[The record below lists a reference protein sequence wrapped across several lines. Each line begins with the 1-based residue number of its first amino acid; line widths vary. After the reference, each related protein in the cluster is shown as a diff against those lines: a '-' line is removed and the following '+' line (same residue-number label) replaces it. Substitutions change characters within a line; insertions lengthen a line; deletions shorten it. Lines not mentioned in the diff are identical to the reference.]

1 MMPAELESSAV
12 VPEVRLRVDDLCV
25 NFRHD
30 GEDIRVVE
38 NVSFEIRHGEIL
50 GLVGESGCGKSVTSM
65 SLLRLLASPPA
76 QIVAGSALFDGDDLL
91 RLSEKRLRALRGNRI
106 AMIFQEPMTSLNP
119 LYTVGYQ
126 LAEVLRLH
134 RGLNRLDA
142 LPIVVDMLRQ
152 VGLTAPDRRLNQYPH
167 ELSGGIRQRV
177 MIAMALLCGPDL
189 LIADEPTTALDV
201 TIQAQILT
209 LLRNMN
215 QRYGAGILLIT
226 HDLGVVAEMCQ
237 RVMVMYAGRIVE
249 QGPVTDL
256 FSRPRHP
263 YTHGLLR
270 SIPRLESPRAP
281 LPTIPG
287 AVLPPGKRG
296 AGCHFVGRCDRSTPC
311 CSEETP
317 ILAADAGDAQHHF
330 ACWNPRA

>member
-12 VPEVRLRVDDLCV
+12 ASEVRLRVDDLCV

-30 GEDIRVVE
+30 GEDVRVVE
-38 NVSFEIRHGEIL
+38 NVSFEVRHGEIL

-126 LAEVLRLH
+126 LTEVLRLH

-270 SIPRLESPRAP
+270 SIPRLESPRDP

-287 AVLPPGKRG
+287 FVLPPGKRG
-296 AGCHFVGRCDRSTPC
+296 KGCHFAGRCDQATQR
-311 CSEETP
+311 CSIEAPMLT
-317 ILAADAGDAQHHF
+317 ADIDNAQHQF
-330 ACWNPRA
+330 ACWNPCV

>member
-1 MMPAELESSAV
+1 M
-12 VPEVRLRVDDLCV
+12 RLRVDDLCV

-30 GEDIRVVE
+30 GEDVRVVE
-38 NVSFEIRHGEIL
+38 NVSFEVRHGEIL

-76 QIVAGSALFDGDDLL
+76 QIVAGSALFDGVDLL

-126 LAEVLRLH
+126 LTEVLRLH

-152 VGLTAPDRRLNQYPH
+152 VGLTAPERRLHQYPH

-201 TIQAQILT
+201 TIQAQILA
-209 LLRNMN
+209 LLRDMN

-237 RVMVMYAGRIVE
+237 RVMVMYAGHIVE
-249 QGPVTDL
+249 QAPVRAL
-256 FSRPRHP
+256 FSSPRHP

-270 SIPRLESPRAP
+270 SIPRLESAREP

-287 AVLPPGKRG
+287 SVLPPGKRG
-296 AGCHFVGRCDRSTPC
+296 VGCHFAGRCDRATPRCSTEAP
-311 CSEETP
+311 T
-317 ILAADAGDAQHHF
+317 LTADTSDAQHQF
-330 ACWNPRA
+330 ACWNPCV